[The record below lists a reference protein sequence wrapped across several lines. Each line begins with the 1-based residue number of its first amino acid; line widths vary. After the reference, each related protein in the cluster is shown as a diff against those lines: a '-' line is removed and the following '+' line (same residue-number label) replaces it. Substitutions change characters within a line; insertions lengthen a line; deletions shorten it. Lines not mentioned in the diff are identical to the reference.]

1 MKPLLRRTT
10 LLHALFRPIL
20 LLLLS
25 SSSLLLIVVVVDLA
39 VVPCPIRYGVADLAT
54 LAGDTHKFESRYL
67 DSLVGRWPEDAATYK
82 ARAPIE
88 KVVDFSCP
96 VLFLHGD
103 EDKIVPPNQATLMH
117 AALKAKGLPTAL
129 RMYEGE
135 QHGFRKTANIQDAL
149 NSELAFYAAVFKFT
163 PAGEVPSFPIENL

>member
-1 MKPLLRRTT
+1 MV
-10 LLHALFRPIL
+10 F
-20 LLLLS
+20 S
-25 SSSLLLIVVVVDLA
+25 
-39 VVPCPIRYGVADLAT
+39 
-54 LAGDTHKFESRYL
+54 

-82 ARAPIE
+82 ARAPIA
-88 KVVDFSCP
+88 KVEDFSCP

-135 QHGFRKTANIQDAL
+135 QHGFRKSENVIRAL
-149 NSELAFYAAVFKFT
+149 EAELAFFGEMLGFA
-163 PAGEVPSFPIENL
+163 PAGVLPPIEIIR